1 MAVGTES
8 QRIQSAESDDPNT
21 PAVASCESRPGKIVL
36 LEEDNTDGWIA
47 SDTTEEI
54 TR

>member
-8 QRIQSAESDDPNT
+8 RQESATEPEPSEA
-21 PAVASCESRPGKIVL
+21 PAISLCESCPGKAVM

-47 SDTTEEI
+47 SDTTCDV
-54 TR
+54 RR